1 LKIEIDGNFVTING
15 ELDDLLLAQVLSSRA
30 KDQSIEEAF
39 LEIVMLGAKVKEVLQ
54 TTATTQLLANSVE
67 EVRESLEKLETDH
80 ENFLRNLITE
90 ISDDTSTSDI
100 NLIKKLKDWR
110 DQFDQKLA
118 LEFDDNNNSGAVAK
132 IKVAVDE
139 YLLKRE
145 SAIAGLLSLSDN
157 SDPLIP
163 RPLRQVYDKAQEIL
177 DKLSEDK
184 GARNAGRGAA
194 KKGNDFESAVYDII
208 QSIADDYGDL
218 ADDPGRQKAIGVDGN
233 DEGDVTVEYRFDSIN
248 SVSGKLVIESKHH
261 NTKTAKPRLLS
272 ELEKGVSNREG
283 DYGIIVT
290 NQSGYSLDGKFP
302 FWEDWGNRR
311 AILVLEDDYEKLD
324 EDKVRFAYLLAK
336 ARIKDMK
343 SNLDAET
350 LEQVNEQV
358 ATIKK
363 NFERVRHLKGAH
375 TVASGALSDILNDI
389 EYLEKHV
396 GAELS
401 RLHKEI
407 TGASGSDA

>member
-1 LKIEIDGNFVTING
+1 VKIELTANGIKLSG
-15 ELDDLLLAQVLSSRA
+15 ELENSLLAQILDSRA
-30 KDQSIEEAF
+30 TEQSLEEAF
-39 LEIVMLGAKVKEVLQ
+39 FEILMLGAKVKEVIQ
-54 TTATTQLLANSVE
+54 TTATTQLLAKSVD
-67 EVRESLEKLETDH
+67 EVRESLEKLEEDH
-80 ENFLRNLITE
+80 EVFLRDLMSE
-90 ISDDTSTSDI
+90 ISDETSTSEI

-110 DQFDQKLA
+110 AEFDQKMS
-118 LEFDDNNNSGAVAK
+118 LEFDENNNAGAVAK
-132 IKVAVDE
+132 IRIAVDQ

-145 SAIAGLLSLSDN
+145 SVLASLLSLNED
-157 SDPLIP
+157 SDPLVP
-163 RPLRQVYDKAQEIL
+163 RPLKQVYDKAQEIL
-177 DKLSEDK
+177 NKLSEEK
-184 GARNAGRGAA
+184 GEKKAGRGSP
-194 KKGNDFESAVYDII
+194 KKGNDFETAVFNII

-248 SVSGKLVIESKHH
+248 NVSGKLVIESKHH
-261 NTKTAKPRLLS
+261 NSKTAKPKLLT

-290 NQSGYSLDGKFP
+290 NESGYSLDGKFP

-311 AILVLEDDYEKLD
+311 AILVLEDDHENLD

-336 ARIKDMK
+336 ARIKDIK
-343 SNLDAET
+343 SNLDADT
-350 LEQVNEQV
+350 LEHVNEQIS
-358 ATIKK
+358 TIKK

-375 TVASGALSDILNDI
+375 TTATGALTDILNHI

-396 GAELS
+396 GAELA

-407 TGASGSDA
+407 TQSSDEDL